1 MLISTDGAILS
12 FFMNIRRKACLI
24 PYPQTVQHLAILYQ
38 QTVQHLCYSL
48 STDCATPCYSLST
61 DSATLMLFLI
71 SRLCNTLLFLI
82 NRRRNTCVIP
92 YQQTVKHLWYS
103 LSTDVPSLVLFNRR
117 CNSESRSSFLVNSVE
132 INVPSV
138 ENLDMTN
145 ILPLQPGVS
154 LIIDTHASPISRNV
168 FFVLISTSRDGPF
181 TFISSKLFFSLCG
194 PTE

>member
-1 MLISTDGAILS
+1 MHCKVLYVSNRQGGLS
-12 FFMNIRRKACLI
+12 LAHINRRCNPIVLHEHTAQSLS
-24 PYPQTVQHLAILYQ
+24 
-38 QTVQHLCYSL
+38 YSL

-138 ENLDMTN
+138 ENSELTN
-145 ILPLQPGVS
+145 VLPLKPGIGQNIATLALLTARNFFQVQMYTFLVHSPS
-154 LIIDTHASPISRNV
+154 LKKNPR
-168 FFVLISTSRDGPF
+168 P
-181 TFISSKLFFSLCG
+181 TF
-194 PTE
+194 